1 MTLRLRF
8 NLLITLI
15 MLFLILALASVT
27 ITSSKRSIQ
36 EGVESA
42 NKVTLQYLETIIV
55 RSVQNPEWGNT
66 HDVIRRFLRQLGY
79 VRSNDIF
86 LYNQQGDLTY
96 KSPPSSY
103 KLEVEPPQWFINFIS
118 PTKESNSR
126 LIDSGRLVV
135 QSNTS
140 GAIRGAWVDLRAL
153 FSTTLIF
160 FLLFNLF
167 VYWLLGQWLRP
178 MNKMLDAIEKIGKG
192 GFDARLPHFNVPEFR
207 SIALNLNAMGS
218 SLQKTMFENKRL
230 GMIAEQTADAVIIHD
245 EKMNISFW
253 NKSAERIFG
262 YKKDEV
268 LGKSASLIVPESLKK
283 ELDKNLTLMKRNKLI
298 HDFKTK
304 RVAKNGKLIDVSIS
318 ASPLI
323 DPKTKKLIGDI
334 VSMRDI
340 SERILAQKSL
350 DELEQNRK
358 LTTII
363 QGHIEDERRS
373 LARELH
379 DELGQYVSAIKI
391 FAQNINNK
399 SGGNKEI
406 NTSASSVISAANQIY
421 DGMHNIIR
429 KLRPGALDN
438 LGLSETIRDTVS
450 SWQKQYENLKFTLKI
465 KGEIND
471 LGEVI
476 NINIYRMIQE
486 SMNNALKHSKASEII
501 ITISLL
507 KKALKL
513 EFYDNGVGFDKKILT
528 NSKQFGLI
536 GIKERVQSLTG
547 TFDLQTSPLNGTKLI
562 ILIPIR

>member
-8 NLLITLI
+8 NLLITII
-15 MLFLILALASVT
+15 MLFLIVALASVT
-27 ITSSKRSIQ
+27 MTSSKRSIQ

-55 RSVQNPEWGNT
+55 RSIQNPEWGNT
-66 HDVIRRFLRQLGY
+66 HDVVRRFLRQLGY

-86 LYNQQGDLTY
+86 LYNNQGELTY

-103 KLEVEPPQWFINFIS
+103 KLEVEPPQWFINFIT
-118 PTKESNSR
+118 PKKDSNSR
-126 LIDSGRLVV
+126 IIDSGRLVV
-135 QSNTS
+135 QSNAS
-140 GAIRGAWVDLRAL
+140 GAIRGAWVDLRTL

-167 VYWLLGQWLRP
+167 VYWLLGEWLRP
-178 MNKMLDAIEKIGKG
+178 MGKMLDAIGKIGKG

-207 SIALNLNAMGS
+207 SIALNFNAMGS

-230 GMIAEQTADAVIIHD
+230 GLIAEQTADAVIIHD
-245 EKMNISFW
+245 EEMNISFW
-253 NKSAERIFG
+253 NNSAERIFG
-262 YKKDEV
+262 YKQSEV
-268 LGKSASLIVPESLKK
+268 IGKPASLIVPNSLIK
-283 ELDKNLTLMKRNKLI
+283 ELGKNLILMKKNKFI

-340 SERILAQKSL
+340 SERILAKKSR

-399 SGGNKEI
+399 SEGNKDI
-406 NTSASSVISAANQIY
+406 KASASSVTSAANQIY

-450 SWQKQYENLKFTLKI
+450 NWQKQYKNLKFLLNI

-471 LGEVI
+471 LGEAI
-476 NINIYRMIQE
+476 NINIYRIIQE
-486 SMNNALKHSKASEII
+486 SMNNALKHSKATEI
-501 ITISLL
+501 TVHLSLL
-507 KKALKL
+507 KKSLKL
-513 EFYDNGVGFDKKILT
+513 EFSDNGVGFDKKILKNT
-528 NSKQFGLI
+528 KQFGLI
-536 GIKERVQSLTG
+536 GIKERIQSLKG
-547 TFDLQTSPLNGTKLI
+547 TFDLQTSPSNGTKLI